1 MDRQRTQEDFG
12 NIRYLQIERR
22 LYEMTERIKVTIEG
36 TTPILFNRFR
46 DTAVEGKSKKRT
58 GAMSDSD
65 IEDKLYKDENGK
77 TQLPS
82 VYVKNSISEAAKK
95 FKIQGQGKSTYSKIV
110 ASTVDIEPFYIE
122 LKADKYK
129 VFRISA
135 VNPMTKGRMMTER
148 PQYDKWSASFEIV
161 LNDDG
166 VPVSVINE
174 ILEQAGKYVGVGDW
188 RPEKKGMFGKFMIT
202 SFKKQ

>member
-1 MDRQRTQEDFG
+1 MTQK
-12 NIRYLQIERR
+12 
-22 LYEMTERIKVTIEG
+22 IKVTIEG

-46 DTAVEGKSKKRT
+46 DTAIEGKSKKRT
-58 GAMSDSD
+58 GAMVESE
-65 IEDKLYKDENGK
+65 IEDKLYQDEEGK
-77 TQLPS
+77 TQLPA
-82 VYVKNSISEAAKK
+82 VYIKNCITEASKQ
-95 FKIQGQGKSTYSKIV
+95 FKIVGKGKSTYSKLV
-110 ASTVDIEPFYIE
+110 ASTVDIEPFYIM
-122 LKADKYK
+122 LDAKKYE

-148 PQYDKWSASFEIV
+148 PRYNKWKASFEIL
-161 LNDDG
+161 LNDPA

-174 ILEQAGKYVGVGDW
+174 ILEHAGKYVGVGDW

>member
-1 MDRQRTQEDFG
+1 MTQK
-12 NIRYLQIERR
+12 IE
-22 LYEMTERIKVTIEG
+22 VTIEG

-46 DTAVEGKSKKRT
+46 DKAIEGKSKKRT
-58 GAMSDSD
+58 GAMAELE

-77 TQLPS
+77 TILPA
-82 VYVKNSISEAAKK
+82 VYLKNCLVEASKQ
-95 FKIQGQGKSTYSKIV
+95 FKIVGKGKSTYSKLV
-110 ASTVDIEPFYIE
+110 ASTTDINPFYIDF
-122 LKADKYK
+122 KSGKYE

-148 PQYDKWSASFEIV
+148 PKYNKWSASFEIL
-161 LNDDG
+161 LNDEA

-174 ILEQAGKYVGVGDW
+174 ILEHSGKYVGIGDW
-188 RPEKKGMFGKFMIT
+188 RPEKKGMFGKFMVT